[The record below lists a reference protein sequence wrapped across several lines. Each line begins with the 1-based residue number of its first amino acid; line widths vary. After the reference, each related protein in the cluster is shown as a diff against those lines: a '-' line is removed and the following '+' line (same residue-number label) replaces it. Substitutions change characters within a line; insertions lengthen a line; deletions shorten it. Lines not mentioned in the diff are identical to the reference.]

1 MKRKTRKVMVV
12 CSDLSEVVKAHLDLD
27 SWLVIWAHDAKTAII
42 KVRRERFDLVV
53 LISTGQ
59 EMDITETLFNLRDIR
74 RSMPI
79 AVVQPSSDCEDA
91 SAKLAYLPADHNLIA
106 VQDLDG
112 VVTLLQ
118 AQEISVARPSPCDRP
133 QI

>member
-1 MKRKTRKVMVV
+1 VKRKTGRVMVV
-12 CSDLSEVVKAHLDLD
+12 CSDLADKLETRLVSNGWVVV
-27 SWLVIWAHDAKTAII
+27 WVYDAKTAIA

-53 LISTGQ
+53 LISTGL

-79 AVVQPSSDCEDA
+79 AVVQPSGDSEDA

-106 VQDLDG
+106 VRDLDDLL
-112 VVTLLQ
+112 TLLQ
-118 AQEISVARPSPCDRP
+118 AQESSIVRPSSSDRP
-133 QI
+133 QF

>member
-1 MKRKTRKVMVV
+1 MKRKTGRVMVV
-12 CSDLSEVVKAHLDLD
+12 CSDLADKLETRLVSNGWVVV
-27 SWLVIWAHDAKTAII
+27 WVYDAKTAIA

-79 AVVQPSSDCEDA
+79 AVVQPSGDSEDA

-106 VQDLDG
+106 VRDLDG
-112 VVTLLQ
+112 LVTLLQ
-118 AQEISVARPSPCDRP
+118 AQESSVVRPSSSDRP